1 MNMLVDLLPET
12 VEIDSEEY
20 DINTDFR
27 ISIMF
32 ELLMQDDELEDSEKT
47 MQALKLYYPVIPE
60 NKAKAVEKIIWFYR
74 CGKEPDYCEANPDG
88 TKQKQI
94 YSFEHDAGY
103 IYEAFLQEYGI
114 DLQDIEDF
122 HWWKFRSLFNGLPN
136 TTEFVKI
143 MEYRSVSITS
153 KMSKEQKQFYKKMQA
168 IHALPVSRKEKEA
181 DKLLA
186 DALVNGEDITGLI

>member
-12 VEIDSEEY
+12 VEIDGEEY

-60 NKAKAVEKIIWFYR
+60 NKIKAGEKIIWFYR
-74 CGKEPDYCEANPDG
+74 CGKESDYYEADTG
-88 TKQKQI
+88 VTKQKQI

-122 HWWKFRSLFNGLPN
+122 HWWKFRALFNGLPN

-153 KMSKEQKQFYKKMQA
+153 KMSKEKKQFYKKMQA